1 MSDHLIIAL
10 NREYGSGGKEIAEKL
25 GKRLGLKVYDEDIA
39 DLAARRSGIRKD
51 YFEKVDEKPTDSFL
65 YMLAMNTFT
74 MNTSMN
80 PFENTL
86 SSDKL
91 FNKQAEVIQEIA
103 DKDDCII
110 VGRSASGSTSVQTR
124 ISERSAS
131 WLRIIWMRRKHRRR
145 FIPWTRSVT
154 AILAIM
160 QDRIGRRAIHM
171 ICRSAPVPLALTRQ
185 WILSV
190 STLISSL
197 SKLPFTFYEKRAIIT
212 LS

>member
-25 GKRLGLKVYDEDIA
+25 GKRLGIKVYDEDIA

-80 PFENTL
+80 PFEILCPVTNCSTSRQRLFRRSLTRMTALL
-86 SSDKL
+86 SDDA
-91 FNKQAEVIQEIA
+91 QAIFCVMN
-103 DKDDCII
+103 
-110 VGRSASGSTSVQTR
+110 RSASGSTSVQTR

-154 AILAIM
+154 AILVIM

-185 WILSV
+185 WI
-190 STLISSL
+190 
-197 SKLPFTFYEKRAIIT
+197 
-212 LS
+212 

>member
-25 GKRLGLKVYDEDIA
+25 GKRLGIRTYDEDIA

-103 DKDDCII
+103 DKNDCII
-110 VGRSASGSTSVQTR
+110 
-124 ISERSAS
+124 
-131 WLRIIWMRRKHRRR
+131 
-145 FIPWTRSVT
+145 
-154 AILAIM
+154 
-160 QDRIGRRAIHM
+160 IGRCAGYILRDEPKCVKVYI
-171 ICRSAPVPLALTRQ
+171 SADKDFRT
-185 WILSV
+185 
-190 STLISSL
+190 
-197 SKLPFTFYEKRAIIT
+197 KRIMASDH
-212 LS
+212 LDE

>member
-1 MSDHLIIAL
+1 MCSAL
-10 NREYGSGGKEIAEKL
+10 LAEKL
-25 GKRLGLKVYDEDIA
+25 GKRLGIKVYDEDIA

-51 YFEKVDEKPTDSFL
+51 YFEKVDREAEQTVFL

-110 VGRSASGSTSVQTR
+110 VGRCAGYILRDEPKCVRIYISARQGFQNEAHHGFGSSG
-124 ISERSAS
+124 
-131 WLRIIWMRRKHRRR
+131 
-145 FIPWTRSVT
+145 
-154 AILAIM
+154 
-160 QDRIGRRAIHM
+160 
-171 ICRSAPVPLALTRQ
+171 
-185 WILSV
+185 
-190 STLISSL
+190 
-197 SKLPFTFYEKRAIIT
+197 
-212 LS
+212 

>member
-25 GKRLGLKVYDEDIA
+25 GKRLGIKVYDEDIA

-110 VGRSASGSTSVQTR
+110 VGRCAGYILRDEPKCVRIYISADKDFRTKRIMASDHLDEKEAQKKIHSMDKKRDSYFVYYAGQDWKACHTYDLSISTSALGIDKAVD
-124 ISERSAS
+124 
-131 WLRIIWMRRKHRRR
+131 L
-145 FIPWTRSVT
+145 
-154 AILAIM
+154 
-160 QDRIGRRAIHM
+160 
-171 ICRSAPVPLALTRQ
+171 ICQ
-185 WILSV
+185 YID
-190 STLISSL
+190 I
-197 SKLPFTFYEKRAIIT
+197 KFK
-212 LS
+212 

>member
-25 GKRLGLKVYDEDIA
+25 GKRLGIKVYDEDIA

-110 VGRSASGSTSVQTR
+110 VGRCAGYILRDEPKCVRIYISADKDFRTKRIMASDHLDEKEAQKKIHSMDKKRDSYFDYYAGQDWKACHTYDLSISTSALGIDKAVD
-124 ISERSAS
+124 
-131 WLRIIWMRRKHRRR
+131 L
-145 FIPWTRSVT
+145 
-154 AILAIM
+154 
-160 QDRIGRRAIHM
+160 
-171 ICRSAPVPLALTRQ
+171 ICQ
-185 WILSV
+185 YID
-190 STLISSL
+190 I
-197 SKLPFTFYEKRAIIT
+197 KFK
-212 LS
+212 

>member
-91 FNKQAEVIQEIA
+91 FNKQAEVIQKTVSINQDIA
-103 DKDDCII
+103 ESIKNENEQFVSINEMAESNANDTAEVAIQ
-110 VGRSASGSTSVQTR
+110 ASTIYSMVEEMSQLLK
-124 ISERSAS
+124 IE
-131 WLRIIWMRRKHRRR
+131 
-145 FIPWTRSVT
+145 
-154 AILAIM
+154 
-160 QDRIGRRAIHM
+160 
-171 ICRSAPVPLALTRQ
+171 
-185 WILSV
+185 
-190 STLISSL
+190 
-197 SKLPFTFYEKRAIIT
+197 E
-212 LS
+212 

>member
-25 GKRLGLKVYDEDIA
+25 GKRLGLEVYDEDIA

-110 VGRSASGSTSVQTR
+110 VGRCAGYILRDEPKCVRIYNSADKDFRTKRIMASDHLDEKEAQKKIHSMDKKRDSYFGYYAGQDWKACHTYDLSISTSSLGIDKAVD
-124 ISERSAS
+124 
-131 WLRIIWMRRKHRRR
+131 L
-145 FIPWTRSVT
+145 
-154 AILAIM
+154 
-160 QDRIGRRAIHM
+160 
-171 ICRSAPVPLALTRQ
+171 ICQ
-185 WILSV
+185 YID
-190 STLISSL
+190 I
-197 SKLPFTFYEKRAIIT
+197 KFK
-212 LS
+212 

>member
-25 GKRLGLKVYDEDIA
+25 GKRLGIRTYDEDIA

-103 DKDDCII
+103 DENDCII
-110 VGRSASGSTSVQTR
+110 IGRCAGYILRDEPKCVKVYISADKDFRTKR
-124 ISERSAS
+124 IMAS
-131 WLRIIWMRRKHRRR
+131 DHLDEKEAQKK
-145 FIPWTRSVT
+145 IPWTRSGT
-154 AILAIM
+154 AISVIM
-160 QDRIGRRAIHM
+160 PVRTGKHVIHM
-171 ICRSAPVPLALTRQ
+171 IWPSVQAPLVLTRP
-185 WILSV
+185 WI
-190 STLISSL
+190 
-197 SKLPFTFYEKRAIIT
+197 
-212 LS
+212 

>member
-25 GKRLGLKVYDEDIA
+25 GKRLGIRTYDEDIA

-103 DKDDCII
+103 DENDCII
-110 VGRSASGSTSVQTR
+110 IGRCAGYILRDEPKCVKVYISADKDFRTKRIMASDHLDEKEAQKKIHSMDKKRDSYLGYSTGQDWKACHTYDLAISTSALGIDKAVD
-124 ISERSAS
+124 
-131 WLRIIWMRRKHRRR
+131 L
-145 FIPWTRSVT
+145 
-154 AILAIM
+154 
-160 QDRIGRRAIHM
+160 
-171 ICRSAPVPLALTRQ
+171 ICQYIEL
-185 WILSV
+185 
-190 STLISSL
+190 
-197 SKLPFTFYEKRAIIT
+197 KFK
-212 LS
+212 

>member
-25 GKRLGLKVYDEDIA
+25 GKRLGLEVYDEDIA

-110 VGRSASGSTSVQTR
+110 VGRCAGYILRDEPKCVRIYISADKDFRTKRIMASDHLDEKEAQKKIHSMDKKRDSYFWLLCGQDWKACHTYDLSISTVPC
-124 ISERSAS
+124 IDKAVD
-131 WLRIIWMRRKHRRR
+131 L
-145 FIPWTRSVT
+145 
-154 AILAIM
+154 
-160 QDRIGRRAIHM
+160 
-171 ICRSAPVPLALTRQ
+171 ICQYIDT
-185 WILSV
+185 
-190 STLISSL
+190 
-197 SKLPFTFYEKRAIIT
+197 KFK
-212 LS
+212 

>member
-10 NREYGSGGKEIAEKL
+10 NREYGSGGKEIAEKM
-25 GKRLGLKVYDEDIA
+25 GKRLGIRTYDEDIA

-103 DKDDCII
+103 DENDCII
-110 VGRSASGSTSVQTR
+110 
-124 ISERSAS
+124 
-131 WLRIIWMRRKHRRR
+131 
-145 FIPWTRSVT
+145 
-154 AILAIM
+154 
-160 QDRIGRRAIHM
+160 IGRCAGYILRDEPKCVKVYISADKDFRTKRIMASDHLDEKEAQKKIHSM
-171 ICRSAPVPLALTRQ
+171 D
-185 WILSV
+185 
-190 STLISSL
+190 
-197 SKLPFTFYEKRAIIT
+197 KKRDSYFGYYAWCT
-212 LS
+212 YMGCN

>member
-110 VGRSASGSTSVQTR
+110 VGRCAGYILRDEPKCVRIYISADKDFRTKRIMASDHLDEKEAQKKIHSMDKKRDSYFGYYAGQDWKECHTYDLSISTSALGIDKAVD
-124 ISERSAS
+124 
-131 WLRIIWMRRKHRRR
+131 L
-145 FIPWTRSVT
+145 
-154 AILAIM
+154 
-160 QDRIGRRAIHM
+160 
-171 ICRSAPVPLALTRQ
+171 ICQ
-185 WILSV
+185 YID
-190 STLISSL
+190 I
-197 SKLPFTFYEKRAIIT
+197 KFK
-212 LS
+212 

>member
-25 GKRLGLKVYDEDIA
+25 GKRLGIRTYDEDIA

-103 DKDDCII
+103 DENDCII
-110 VGRSASGSTSVQTR
+110 IGRCAGYILISALIK
-124 ISERSAS
+124 ISEQSVL
-131 WLRIIWMRRKHRRR
+131 WPRIIWMRRKLRRR
-145 FIPWTRSVT
+145 FIPWTRSGT
-154 AILAIM
+154 AISVIM
-160 QDRIGRRAIHM
+160 PVRTGKHVIHM
-171 ICRSAPVPLALTRQ
+171 IWPSVQAPLVLTRP
-185 WILSV
+185 WI
-190 STLISSL
+190 
-197 SKLPFTFYEKRAIIT
+197 
-212 LS
+212 

>member
-1 MSDHLIIAL
+1 M
-10 NREYGSGGKEIAEKL
+10 RQ
-25 GKRLGLKVYDEDIA
+25 DEA
-39 DLAARRSGIRKD
+39 GIRKD

-110 VGRSASGSTSVQTR
+110 VGRCAGYILRDEPKCVRIYISADKDFRTKRIMASDHLDEKEAQKKIHSMDKKRDSYFGYYAGQDWKACHTYDLSISTSALGIDKAVD
-124 ISERSAS
+124 
-131 WLRIIWMRRKHRRR
+131 L
-145 FIPWTRSVT
+145 
-154 AILAIM
+154 
-160 QDRIGRRAIHM
+160 
-171 ICRSAPVPLALTRQ
+171 ICQ
-185 WILSV
+185 YID
-190 STLISSL
+190 I
-197 SKLPFTFYEKRAIIT
+197 KFK
-212 LS
+212 

>member
-110 VGRSASGSTSVQTR
+110 VGRCAGYILRDEPKCVRIYISADKNFRTKR
-124 ISERSAS
+124 IMAS
-131 WLRIIWMRRKHRRR
+131 DHLDEKEAQKKI
-145 FIPWTRSVT
+145 IPWTRSVT

-185 WILSV
+185 WI
-190 STLISSL
+190 
-197 SKLPFTFYEKRAIIT
+197 
-212 LS
+212 

>member
-110 VGRSASGSTSVQTR
+110 VGRCAGYILRDEPKCVRIYISADKDFRTKR
-124 ISERSAS
+124 IMAS
-131 WLRIIWMRRKHRRR
+131 DHLDEKEAQKKIHSMDKKRDSY
-145 FIPWTRSVT
+145 FGYY
-154 AILAIM
+154 AG
-160 QDRIGRRAIHM
+160 QDWKA
-171 ICRSAPVPLALTRQ
+171 VPY
-185 WILSV
+185 I
-190 STLISSL
+190 
-197 SKLPFTFYEKRAIIT
+197 
-212 LS
+212 

>member
-110 VGRSASGSTSVQTR
+110 VGRCAGYILRDEPKCVRIYISAD
-124 ISERSAS
+124 
-131 WLRIIWMRRKHRRR
+131 KDFRRR

-185 WILSV
+185 WI
-190 STLISSL
+190 
-197 SKLPFTFYEKRAIIT
+197 
-212 LS
+212 